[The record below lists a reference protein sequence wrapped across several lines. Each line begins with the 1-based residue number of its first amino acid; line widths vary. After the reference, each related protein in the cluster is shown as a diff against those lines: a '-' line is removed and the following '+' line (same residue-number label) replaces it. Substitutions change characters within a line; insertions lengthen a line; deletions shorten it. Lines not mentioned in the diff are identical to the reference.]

1 MVRIKLKRQI
11 FDLFQ
16 HCEINCNGWCC
27 GWEAFDFS
35 AHWVRRWCDFREKKE
50 ISDAISELQH
60 IDLELLAE
68 PADIQVEVTD
78 FLRTDVGNIRERL
91 SLAREAI
98 VTFAE
103 AALEWHPNR

>member
-11 FDLFQ
+11 FDLFL
-16 HCEINCNGWCC
+16 HCEISCLGWCC

-35 AHWVRRWCDFREKKE
+35 AHCVRRRCEFLEKNE

-78 FLRTDVGNIRERL
+78 FLRTDIGNIPERL
-91 SLAREAI
+91 TLARETI
-98 VTFAE
+98 VTSAE
-103 AALEWHPNR
+103 AALE